1 MKCRYREVE
10 QQMIIDGSLYNVFT
24 DIHLLYL
31 RPTKYYPA
39 EQSSAR
45 PAADA
50 GHNSFI
56 TRNDFYDRQRV

>member
-1 MKCRYREVE
+1 
-10 QQMIIDGSLYNVFT
+10 MIIDGSLYNVFT